1 MLKRKHALWLRR
13 EGSFRRTFSTETLS
27 TAHYVEGLLAN
38 SEFRASDIHER
49 LFFFGTEQNPEA
61 IKPLIVPSL

>member
-1 MLKRKHALWLRR
+1 MLKQKHALWIQR

-49 LFFFGTEQNPEA
+49 LFFVTEQKSEA
-61 IKPLIVPSL
+61 IKPLIVLSL